1 MKTLLFLAFIYTQPA
16 FSQSVK
22 FSLEDTQSNTR
33 TYEELKGE
41 KLTVVDFWAT
51 WCKPC
56 LQSIPHLTSIQ
67 EEYKTKGVNF
77 VGISVDGP
85 RSVSKVGPLAKSLK
99 INYPILLDFNNDLMR
114 QYNVANVPSL
124 AIIDSKNKIVYF
136 HEGYNSGDEKKLK
149 AKIEELLNRK

>member
-1 MKTLLFLAFIYTQPA
+1 MKVILLLVLICTQTA

-22 FSLEDTQSNTR
+22 FNLEDTHSVSR
-33 TYEELKGE
+33 SYEELKGE
-41 KLTVVDFWAT
+41 KFTVVDFWAT

-56 LQSIPHLTSIQ
+56 LQSIPHLSILQ

-85 RSVSKVGPLAKSLK
+85 RSVSKVGPLAESLK

-114 QYNVANVPSL
+114 QYNVVNVPSL
-124 AIIDSKNKIVYF
+124 AIIDSRNKIVYF
-136 HEGYNSGDEKKLK
+136 HEGYNSGDEKMLK
-149 AKIEELLNRK
+149 AKIDELLNRK

>member
-1 MKTLLFLAFIYTQPA
+1 MKAILFLVLLSTQTAYT
-16 FSQSVK
+16 QSVK
-22 FSLEDTQSNTR
+22 FKLEDTYSNTR
-33 TYEELKGE
+33 SYEELKGE
-41 KLTVVDFWAT
+41 NLTVVDFWAT

-56 LQSIPHLTSIQ
+56 LKSIPHLTSLQ
-67 EEYKTKGVNF
+67 EVYKTKGVNF

-85 RSVSKVGPLAKSLK
+85 RSVSKVGPLSESLK

-114 QYNVANVPSL
+114 QYNVVNVPSL

-149 AKIEELLNRK
+149 AKIDELLNRK

>member
-1 MKTLLFLAFIYTQPA
+1 MKAILFLVLLSTQTAYT
-16 FSQSVK
+16 QSVK
-22 FSLEDTQSNTR
+22 FKLEDTYSNTR
-33 TYEELKGE
+33 SYEELKGE
-41 KLTVVDFWAT
+41 NLTVVDFWAT

-56 LQSIPHLTSIQ
+56 LKSIPHLTSLQ
-67 EEYKTKGVNF
+67 EVYKTKGVNF

-85 RSVSKVGPLAKSLK
+85 RSVSKVGPLSESLK

-114 QYNVANVPSL
+114 QYNVVNIPSL

-149 AKIEELLNRK
+149 AKIDELLNRK